1 MRNESTL
8 ISSGINSAI
17 GCLEF
22 NWIVVCRPWRLVVVS
37 PRVVSILKLLQCRPS
52 PIGTKIQN
60 TKVQIY
66 LGKQLCQENYK
77 RTTKIKVQAM
87 HQRPILYLKHCFEN
101 HFSGAVLQALLKKVY
116 SLYTIGKLSFLH
128 VRTLNQH
135 QCITNPLKSE
145 TKGRNIN

>member
-66 LGKQLCQENYK
+66 LGIQLCQEIIKGQLKSKSRQCIKDLFFIWNTVSKIISLEQFYK
-77 RTTKIKVQAM
+77 PCSKTFT
-87 HQRPILYLKHCFEN
+87 LY
-101 HFSGAVLQALLKKVY
+101 
-116 SLYTIGKLSFLH
+116 IGKLSFLH